1 MATTADAWADF
12 KQAIVDK
19 AIDQWRKRLRAFMRA
34 KGEHF
39 EYMLWLAIA
48 YFVLLDALFQTIFK
62 CFTYLLNLG

>member
-39 EYMLWLAIA
+39 EYML
-48 YFVLLDALFQTIFK
+48 
-62 CFTYLLNLG
+62 